1 MKKISVLII
10 ALSALMLLSSC
21 SSINEIDERKVKDVS
36 DKITEVIIDSVG
48 KESAEKKES
57 FNIAAENLNTLNI
70 ESTVGDI
77 DITTHESTEATIQLK
92 VIAKS
97 NSKENAEKLIE
108 EFDYKIEE
116 NSNSINIDTTF
127 EDDNLFDNS
136 NIQTEL
142 TISLP
147 KNINS
152 FIISL
157 NVGEV
162 HVVNSEGSFKIESN
176 VGNISVESSKGTY
189 ELSTDVGD
197 IVVLNSTA
205 EGDCDFH
212 TNTGN
217 IELSLG
223 DISNANIISA
233 LTNVGDV
240 ELKIPESSDYEATVK
255 EFMKDE
261 RTESNGSKKTK
272 IELESNVGEISFN

>member
-189 ELSTDVGD
+189 QLSTDVGD